1 MSFPARL
8 CISTAA
14 VLLLGGIPTA
24 DAAFIRRGKIKQR
37 GGIGYKVVVVTSGD
51 TATDVDSLSFDTA
64 TLDRTVALD
73 RSVTRVR
80 GSADIE
86 GFNDPN
92 VTVTATI
99 DVTYDVAFESASF
112 DLAPCQTAPCAWSTA
127 TLSDGLSVKARI
139 VGLEGDVNSQLETVV
154 IARAGGAQ
162 DALADGA
169 SLQVAGSFGDAS
181 GLAPVELRVDDVRT
195 RWKATVDT
203 DPGTDSLTWQVA
215 AYDAEGV
222 FVDSMSQTD
231 SLVAASTPEGIGK
244 VKLKQRKNGS
254 YRLTTLS
261 SNTDGASEV
270 VNTTVTTADG
280 AVLAEASATSP
291 DTIERRFV
299 ADGIEFIDPDA
310 VVGGQYLLS
319 IDPKAADGSLLDGS
333 VEIVFIVEAGDTE
346 VFIEDLDPTDGLE
359 IGHMLWG
366 YDADLGT
373 WYADVA
379 VTGEAAAEVATL
391 DFLIDSQDA
400 NPAVEPD
407 FQAPLAAQWN
417 EYNLTFTSDVAISD
431 SAPVQ
436 VDITVQDST
445 GASVDSAGATT
456 GTGVVYKASGFGK
469 GTRNTSTTASAKPE
483 LL

>member
-1 MSFPARL
+1 MSLPARL

-14 VLLLGGIPTA
+14 LLFIGGVPTA
-24 DAAFIRRGKIKQR
+24 NAAFIRRGKIKQR
-37 GGIGYKVVVVTSGD
+37 GGITYRPVVWTAADTFNGVGSVVVD
-51 TATDVDSLSFDTA
+51 N
-64 TLDRTVALD
+64 ALALQ
-73 RSVTRVR
+73 RSVARVR
-80 GSADIE
+80 GSADLQ
-86 GFNDPN
+86 GFNDPS
-92 VTVTATI
+92 VTVTAAVEV
-99 DVTYDVAFESASF
+99 DYEVGEQSASL
-112 DLAPCQTAPCAWSTA
+112 DLTPCQTAPCAWSTA

-139 VGLEGDVNSQLETVV
+139 VGLQGDVNSQIETVV
-154 IARAGGAQ
+154 IARPGVAL
-162 DALADGA
+162 DALTEGA
-169 SLQVAGSFGDAS
+169 SLEVSASFDEAT
-181 GLAPVELRVDDVRT
+181 GLAEVDLAADEVRST
-195 RWKATVDT
+195 WKADMEVDPAAET
-203 DPGTDSLTWQVA
+203 LTWEAV
-215 AYDAEGV
+215 AYDTAGV
-222 FVDSMSQTD
+222 AVDRLSQTD
-231 SLVAASTPEGIGK
+231 SLVAGATPEGIGK

-261 SNTDGASEV
+261 SNSDGASEV
-270 VNTTVTTADG
+270 LNTTVTTADG
-280 AVLAEASATSP
+280 AVLAEASTTTP

-319 IDPKAADGSLLDGS
+319 INPMAADGSPLEGAVD
-333 VEIVFIVEAGDTE
+333 VDFIVEAGDTE

-379 VTGEAAAEVATL
+379 VTGEAAAEVARL

-417 EYNLTFTSDVAISD
+417 EYNLTFTSDTPISD
-431 SAPVQ
+431 TAPVQ
-436 VDITVQDST
+436 VDLTVQDGT
-445 GASVDSAGATT
+445 GATVDSAGATT
-456 GTGVVYKASGFGK
+456 STGVVYKASGFGK
-469 GTRNTSTTASAKPE
+469 GTTNTSTTASAKPE